1 MVKNDDET
9 IPGFHAVEFMRQ
21 AREQLSRDMEGKSFE
36 EFRRWLDEE
45 LEKSELW
52 RKLRESSTTSSR

>member
-1 MVKNDDET
+1 MVKDDDI

-36 EFRRWLDEE
+36 EIRRMLDETMAKWE
-45 LEKSELW
+45 Q
-52 RKLRESSTTSSR
+52 LRRERERTSTSSR

>member
-1 MVKNDDET
+1 MVKDDEI

-36 EFRRWLDEE
+36 EIRRMLDETMAQWE
-45 LEKSELW
+45 LRKERAKS
-52 RKLRESSTTSSR
+52 STSSR

>member
-1 MVKNDDET
+1 MVKDDDI

-36 EFRRWLDEE
+36 EIRRMLDETMAQWE
-45 LEKSELW
+45 L
-52 RKLRESSTTSSR
+52 RKERAKPPTASR